1 MNEIKQLNIK
11 DGEAY
16 DLASEIAGL
25 RGGTLTAAVLTALRR
40 EAEVARKEQT
50 REARIKALLDLGRRY
65 SELPESGL
73 TEDEILDYDENGV
86 PRNHS

>member
-25 RGGTLTAAVLTALRR
+25 RGGTLTAAVLSALRR

-65 SELPESGL
+65 TELER
-73 TEDEILDYDENGV
+73 TDARTADEIIGYDENGL
-86 PRNHS
+86 PR